1 MDIKSII
8 PFQGKRVA
16 ARQREDAHPLPALR
30 REIDDVFD
38 DFFRSFGFPMLG
50 GEMPA
55 AKLVPRLDVSETEQ
69 EIQIQAELPGIDEK
83 DVEVTLA
90 DDVLT
95 IRGEKK
101 AEQEK
106 KERDYHLMERSQGT
120 FVRSLRLPF
129 TVDAGQVTA
138 AFKNGVLT
146 ITIPKPKEVQQKTH
160 KIAVT
165 GDSGTAAA
173 QSPEQK
179 PSQPQAAAAE

>member
-8 PFQGKRVA
+8 PFQGNRA
-16 ARQREDAHPLPALR
+16 AGRQRDEAHPLPALR
-30 REIDDVFD
+30 REIDGVFD
-38 DFFRSFGFPMLG
+38 DFFRSFGFPMLAN
-50 GEMPA
+50 EMPV
-55 AKLVPRLDVSETEQ
+55 AKLMPRLDVSETEQ

-83 DVEVTLA
+83 DVDVTLA

-101 AEQEK
+101 TEQEK

-129 TVDAGQVTA
+129 MVDAGQVTA

-146 ITIPKPKEVQQKTH
+146 ITIPKPKEVQQKTQ

-173 QSPEQK
+173 QSTQQK
-179 PSQPQAAAAE
+179 PSQSQAAAAD